1 MKILIDN
8 GHGKETPGKCSPDG
22 RLKEYAYTREIADR
36 VVTGLQNEGIDA
48 QRIVPGENDVA
59 LFERVRRVN
68 AIGKDAILVSIHCN
82 AMGSGAEWMSASGWS
97 VFVGV
102 NASMNS
108 KRLAR
113 QLAQVAL
120 NRKVKVRRPS
130 PQKLYWTANFYICQK
145 TNCPAVLV
153 ENFFQDNKEDVE
165 FLLSEEGKQCVTNIL
180 LEGITNYLKEYQRNM

>member
-36 VVTGLQNEGIDA
+36 LVTGLQNEGIDA

-68 AIGKDAILVSIHCN
+68 AFGKDAILVSIHCN

-130 PQKLYWTANFYICQK
+130 PQKLYWTANFYICQQ

-180 LEGITNYLKEYQRNM
+180 LEGITNYLKEYIAVR

>member
-36 VVTGLQNEGIDA
+36 LVTGLQNEGIDA

-82 AMGSGAEWMSASGWS
+82 AMGSGAGWMPANGWS
-97 VFVGV
+97 VFVGN

-165 FLLSEEGKQCVTNIL
+165 FLLSEEGKQCVTNML
-180 LEGITNYLKEYQRNM
+180 LEGITNY

>member
-36 VVTGLQNEGIDA
+36 LVTGLQNEGIDA

-82 AMGSGAEWMSASGWS
+82 AMGSGAEWMPANGWS
-97 VFVGV
+97 VFVGN

-108 KRLAR
+108 RRLAR
-113 QLAQVAL
+113 QLAQAAL

>member
-48 QRIVPGENDVA
+48 MRIVPGENDVA
-59 LFERVRRVN
+59 LFERVRCIN
-68 AIGKDAILVSIHCN
+68 AFGKDAILVSIHCN

-180 LEGITNYLKEYQRNM
+180 LEGITNYCKKMEE